1 MRSRS
6 ARMVATA
13 STAPA
18 APSRCPIADLVEDT
32 GISLAASPSAAL
44 MACVS
49 ARSLSGVEVPCAL
62 MYTMSSGVRP
72 ASASATRI
80 ASAAPA
86 PSLSGAVRW

>member
-1 MRSRS
+1 M
-6 ARMVATA
+6 A
-13 STAPA
+13 S
-18 APSRCPIADLVEDT
+18 
-32 GISLAASPSAAL
+32 
-44 MACVS
+44 VS

-62 MYTMSSGVRP
+62 TYTMSSGVSP

>member
-1 MRSRS
+1 
-6 ARMVATA
+6 MVATA

-32 GISLAASPSAAL
+32 GMSLAASPSAAL
-44 MACVS
+44 MASVS
-49 ARSLSGVEVPCAL
+49 ARSLRGVEVPCAL
-62 MYTMSSGVRP
+62 TYTMSSVLSS
-72 ASASATRI
+72 ASARATRI